1 MKSFSDF
8 EIKPTKKGFTGDKI
22 KMDRVLNVQ
31 ITVHAFKMEPSKFS
45 GERVDMQIE
54 KDKTMYVLWS
64 SSKTLM
70 EMIQRVP
77 TDGFPFTTTII
88 KKDERFVFV

>member
-1 MKSFSDF
+1 
-8 EIKPTKKGFTGDKI
+8 
-22 KMDRVLNVQ
+22 MDRVLNVQ